1 MLRTALTHLMDWK
14 RSREDG
20 VTEIEYAIMIVLI
33 GIAVATFGLGLSG
46 SVTSIFQRTM
56 SVLASG
62 S

>member
-1 MLRTALTHLMDWK
+1 MRTALAHLMDWK

-33 GIAVATFGLGLSG
+33 GIAVASFGVALSG